1 MAYRNHENLPAKRAD
16 LVILQLVKLKK
27 QTIKDNHVII
37 THFCLWLSTG
47 PRPFTLGYV
56 CTYFITNSSQ
66 KAGKLEK
73 EPLKTLKKGKIN
85 REMLHILFLNE
96 HSWLNNCEET
106 FKSPS
111 IHCCS
116 WMNDHWSFQLEWP
129 DCGHRALGTLCIPVI
144 ITAVQLARVS
154 RGQNKGPDP
163 QSGLAEWKKDKK
175 DDFFFSYILN
185 VSHDSEFSGII
196 IIG

>member
-1 MAYRNHENLPAKRAD
+1 
-16 LVILQLVKLKK
+16 
-27 QTIKDNHVII
+27 
-37 THFCLWLSTG
+37 
-47 PRPFTLGYV
+47 
-56 CTYFITNSSQ
+56 
-66 KAGKLEK
+66 
-73 EPLKTLKKGKIN
+73 
-85 REMLHILFLNE
+85 MLHILFLNE

-129 DCGHRALGTLCIPVI
+129 DCGHRELGTLCIPVI

-175 DDFFFSYILN
+175 DDFFFLY
-185 VSHDSEFSGII
+185 SECISWFRVQWYHYYRINLWSNIKCINSLII
-196 IIG
+196 TCKHTIQN

>member
-85 REMLHILFLNE
+85 REMLHMLFLNE
-96 HSWLNNCEET
+96 HSWLNT
-106 FKSPS
+106 
-111 IHCCS
+111 
-116 WMNDHWSFQLEWP
+116 Q
-129 DCGHRALGTLCIPVI
+129 R
-144 ITAVQLARVS
+144 
-154 RGQNKGPDP
+154 
-163 QSGLAEWKKDKK
+163 
-175 DDFFFSYILN
+175 
-185 VSHDSEFSGII
+185 
-196 IIG
+196 